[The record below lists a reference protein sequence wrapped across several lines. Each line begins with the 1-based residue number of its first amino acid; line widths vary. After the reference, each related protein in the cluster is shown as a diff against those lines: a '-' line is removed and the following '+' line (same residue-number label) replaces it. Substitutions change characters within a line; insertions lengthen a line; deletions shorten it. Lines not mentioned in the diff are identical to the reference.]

1 MSQSVITPLDKAPH
15 AMKSRTLI
23 LVALAAAA
31 IYGAVAVHLDR
42 GYVDPKPTGRKV
54 RILSPPF
61 ERNGDFVIKY
71 AVRIDPGTVVYEDRD
86 PLDQLQIDD
95 DYRAPGYFQILP
107 NGITFSSTD
116 GTDPNDMKHR
126 YWLVVP

>member
-1 MSQSVITPLDKAPH
+1 MKNLSHPLVG
-15 AMKSRTLI
+15 M
-23 LVALAAAA
+23 LVALS
-31 IYGAVAVHLDR
+31 AVAGYFGCANYLQR
-42 GYVDPKPTGRKV
+42 SYVDPKPVGHKV

-71 AVRIDPGTVVYEDRD
+71 AVRIEPGTVVYEDHE
-86 PLDQLQIDD
+86 PLDPLQIDD

-126 YWLVVP
+126 YWLVIK